1 MSESSISVLLIEDD
15 ERLALFTS
23 EYLQKHGV
31 VVTHVTDGL
40 RGLAYMA
47 KHNYDAVLLDIMLPG
62 RDGLEVCKDLR
73 ARSAV
78 PIIML
83 TAKTEEI
90 DRVLGLELG
99 ADDYVS
105 KPFSSRELLARI
117 RAVVRRDRGSIGP
130 VSTLL
135 QVGELQLDTS
145 RLTVMFG
152 KQSLQLTT
160 YEFTLL
166 RVFAER
172 PGRVLTREQLM
183 DLVKGTTEESFDR
196 SIDVHISRLRQKLND
211 DPKRPKILKTMRG
224 VGYVLSPGGEVE

>member
-15 ERLALFTS
+15 ERLALFTA
-23 EYLQKHGV
+23 EYLQKHGLL
-31 VVTHVTDGL
+31 VTHVADGA
-40 RGLAYMA
+40 RGLACVA
-47 KHNYDAVLLDIMLPG
+47 RHTYDVVLLDIMLPG

-83 TAKTEEI
+83 TAKTEEG

-117 RAVVRRDRGSIGP
+117 RSVVRRDRGDVGP

-135 QVGELQLDTS
+135 RVGALQLDTA
-145 RLTVMFG
+145 RLTATLG
-152 KQSLQLTT
+152 AQTLALTT

-172 PGRVLTREQLM
+172 PGRVLTREQLL
-183 DLVKGTTEESFDR
+183 DLVKGTTEDSFDR

-211 DPKRPKILKTMRG
+211 DPKQPRFLKTMRG
-224 VGYVLSPGGEVE
+224 VGYVLSPGEAE